1 MLNKDLHKK
10 LNFIISSGNL
20 IGKYKQRKKSEFL
33 NNLEGFDNSDN
44 IPREYLSQTFDS
56 IEVNSIAINVYINNI
71 KVIVTIFMA

>member
-10 LNFIISSGNL
+10 LNFIISSRNL

-56 IEVNSIAINVYINNI
+56 IEVNSIAINVYI
-71 KVIVTIFMA
+71 K